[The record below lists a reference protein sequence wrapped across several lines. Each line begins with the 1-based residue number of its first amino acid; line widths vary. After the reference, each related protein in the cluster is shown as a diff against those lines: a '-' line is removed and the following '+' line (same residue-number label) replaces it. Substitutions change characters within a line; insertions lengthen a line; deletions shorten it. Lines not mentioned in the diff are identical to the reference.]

1 MLPAEIGRSHA
12 LTRKPDTDHAVVG
25 KEVFRTAFQERFAA
39 RNFCFGGILYV
50 RSLSPYGTAPPLWSA
65 PVLIAIGTVLSLFE
79 FSGPWALG
87 GGITVCSM
95 LPLVLICHRHGT
107 KWGISSALVYGVL
120 QMFLGMKNV
129 MYGRNFWE
137 VLAIILLDYVVAF
150 GVIGLAGIFDKCIKN
165 RPVSIAVGSV
175 FATLL
180 RLACHFVSG
189 WIIWEA
195 LWPNEL
201 GWASPLWS
209 LAYNASYMIPEMI
222 ITTVA
227 AVALYFPLKKYYYG
241 EDLK

>member
-1 MLPAEIGRSHA
+1 MSVPSRRLGLRRLVECA
-12 LTRKPDTDHAVVG
+12 
-25 KEVFRTAFQERFAA
+25 
-39 RNFCFGGILYV
+39 
-50 RSLSPYGTAPPLWSA
+50 
-65 PVLIAIGTVLSLFE
+65 VLIAIGTVLSLFE

-107 KWGISSALVYGVL
+107 KWG
-120 QMFLGMKNV
+120 MKNV
-129 MYGRNFWE
+129 MYGQNFWQ

>member
-1 MLPAEIGRSHA
+1 MSVPSRRMGLRRLVECA
-12 LTRKPDTDHAVVG
+12 
-25 KEVFRTAFQERFAA
+25 
-39 RNFCFGGILYV
+39 
-50 RSLSPYGTAPPLWSA
+50 
-65 PVLIAIGTVLSLFE
+65 VLIAIGTVLSLFE

-95 LPLVLICHRHGT
+95 LPLVLI
-107 KWGISSALVYGVL
+107 YGVL

-137 VLAIILLDYVVAF
+137 VLAIILLDYVIAF

>member
-50 RSLSPYGTAPPLWSA
+50 RSLSPYGTAPPCGVRRAHRNRHRSQSVR
-65 PVLIAIGTVLSLFE
+65 VLRPL
-79 FSGPWALG
+79 GPWRRHHRVQHAPARPDLPPPRHEVGHLLRPGLRRAADVPRHEERYVRPQLLG
-87 GGITVCSM
+87 S
-95 LPLVLICHRHGT
+95 
-107 KWGISSALVYGVL
+107 
-120 QMFLGMKNV
+120 
-129 MYGRNFWE
+129 
-137 VLAIILLDYVVAF
+137 

>member
-1 MLPAEIGRSHA
+1 MSVPSRRMGLRRLVECA
-12 LTRKPDTDHAVVG
+12 
-25 KEVFRTAFQERFAA
+25 
-39 RNFCFGGILYV
+39 
-50 RSLSPYGTAPPLWSA
+50 
-65 PVLIAIGTVLSLFE
+65 VLIAIGTVLSLFE

-180 RLACHFVSG
+180 RLATSCPAGSSG
-189 WIIWEA
+189 R
-195 LWPNEL
+195 LC
-201 GWASPLWS
+201 GRTSWAGLPRCGPL
-209 LAYNASYMIPEMI
+209 P
-222 ITTVA
+222 TTPA
-227 AVALYFPLKKYYYG
+227 T
-241 EDLK
+241 

>member
-1 MLPAEIGRSHA
+1 MSVPSRRLGLRRLVECA
-12 LTRKPDTDHAVVG
+12 
-25 KEVFRTAFQERFAA
+25 
-39 RNFCFGGILYV
+39 
-50 RSLSPYGTAPPLWSA
+50 
-65 PVLIAIGTVLSLFE
+65 VLIAIGTVLSLFE

-107 KWGISSALVYGVL
+107 KWGICSALVYGVL

-150 GVIGLAGIFDKCIKN
+150 GVLGLAGIFDKCIK
-165 RPVSIAVGSV
+165 
-175 FATLL
+175 
-180 RLACHFVSG
+180 
-189 WIIWEA
+189 A

>member
-1 MLPAEIGRSHA
+1 MSVPSRRLGLRRLVECA
-12 LTRKPDTDHAVVG
+12 
-25 KEVFRTAFQERFAA
+25 
-39 RNFCFGGILYV
+39 
-50 RSLSPYGTAPPLWSA
+50 
-65 PVLIAIGTVLSLFE
+65 VLIAIGTVLSLFE

-227 AVALYFPLKKYYYG
+227 AVACTSR
-241 EDLK
+241 

>member
-1 MLPAEIGRSHA
+1 MSVPSRRLGLRRLVECA
-12 LTRKPDTDHAVVG
+12 
-25 KEVFRTAFQERFAA
+25 
-39 RNFCFGGILYV
+39 
-50 RSLSPYGTAPPLWSA
+50 
-65 PVLIAIGTVLSLFE
+65 VLIAIGTVLSLFE
-79 FSGPWALG
+79 FSGPWG
-87 GGITVCSM
+87 
-95 LPLVLICHRHGT
+95 HGT
-107 KWGISSALVYGVL
+107 KWGMCSALVYGVL

>member
-1 MLPAEIGRSHA
+1 MSVPSRRLGLRRLVECA
-12 LTRKPDTDHAVVG
+12 
-25 KEVFRTAFQERFAA
+25 
-39 RNFCFGGILYV
+39 
-50 RSLSPYGTAPPLWSA
+50 
-65 PVLIAIGTVLSLFE
+65 VLIAIGTVLSLFE

-107 KWGISSALVYGVL
+107 KWGICSALVYGVL

-129 MYGRNFWE
+129 MYGQNFWQ

-180 RLACHFVSG
+180 RLAYWSRSWCASSATSSPAGSSG
-189 WIIWEA
+189 R
-195 LWPNEL
+195 PC
-201 GWASPLWS
+201 GRTSWAGLPRCGPSP
-209 LAYNASYMIPEMI
+209 
-222 ITTVA
+222 TTPA
-227 AVALYFPLKKYYYG
+227 T
-241 EDLK
+241 

>member
-1 MLPAEIGRSHA
+1 MSVPSRRMGLRRLVECA
-12 LTRKPDTDHAVVG
+12 
-25 KEVFRTAFQERFAA
+25 
-39 RNFCFGGILYV
+39 
-50 RSLSPYGTAPPLWSA
+50 
-65 PVLIAIGTVLSLFE
+65 VLIAIGTVLSLFE

-180 RLACHFVSG
+180 RLCASSATSSPAGSSG
-189 WIIWEA
+189 R
-195 LWPNEL
+195 LC
-201 GWASPLWS
+201 GRTSWAGLPRCGPL
-209 LAYNASYMIPEMI
+209 P
-222 ITTVA
+222 TTPA
-227 AVALYFPLKKYYYG
+227 T
-241 EDLK
+241 

>member
-1 MLPAEIGRSHA
+1 MSVPSRRMGLRRLVECA
-12 LTRKPDTDHAVVG
+12 
-25 KEVFRTAFQERFAA
+25 
-39 RNFCFGGILYV
+39 
-50 RSLSPYGTAPPLWSA
+50 
-65 PVLIAIGTVLSLFE
+65 VLIAIGTVLSLFE

-120 QMFLGMKNV
+120 QMFLCMKNV

-137 VLAIILLDYVVAF
+137 VLAIILLDYVIAF

>member
-1 MLPAEIGRSHA
+1 MSVPSRRLGLRRLVECA
-12 LTRKPDTDHAVVG
+12 
-25 KEVFRTAFQERFAA
+25 
-39 RNFCFGGILYV
+39 
-50 RSLSPYGTAPPLWSA
+50 
-65 PVLIAIGTVLSLFE
+65 VLIAIGTVLSLFE

-107 KWGISSALVYGVL
+107 KWGICSALVYGVL

-180 RLACHFVSG
+180 RLPLRVRLDHRGGPVAERAG
-189 WIIWEA
+189 
-195 LWPNEL
+195 L
-201 GWASPLWS
+201 GF
-209 LAYNASYMIPEMI
+209 
-222 ITTVA
+222 A
-227 AVALYFPLKKYYYG
+227 AVVPCLQRQLHDPRNDHHDGRRRRPVLPAEEVLLR
-241 EDLK
+241 

>member
-1 MLPAEIGRSHA
+1 MP
-12 LTRKPDTDHAVVG
+12 
-25 KEVFRTAFQERFAA
+25 F
-39 RNFCFGGILYV
+39 
-50 RSLSPYGTAPPLWSA
+50 
-65 PVLIAIGTVLSLFE
+65 
-79 FSGPWALG
+79 
-87 GGITVCSM
+87 
-95 LPLVLICHRHGT
+95 
-107 KWGISSALVYGVL
+107 
-120 QMFLGMKNV
+120 
-129 MYGRNFWE
+129 
-137 VLAIILLDYVVAF
+137 ILLDYVVAF

>member
-1 MLPAEIGRSHA
+1 MSRYPL
-12 LTRKPDTDHAVVG
+12 AVW
-25 KEVFRTAFQERFAA
+25 ASAA
-39 RNFCFGGILYV
+39 
-50 RSLSPYGTAPPLWSA
+50 LWSA
-65 PVLIAIGTVLSLFE
+65 PCSSPSAPLLSLFE

-95 LPLVLICHRHGT
+95 LPLRPDLPPPRHEVGHVLRSCLWRAADVPRHEERY
-107 KWGISSALVYGVL
+107 VPP
-120 QMFLGMKNV
+120 Q
-129 MYGRNFWE
+129 NFWQ

-180 RLACHFVSG
+180 RTGLPLRVRLDHLGGPVAERAGLGFPAVVHR
-189 WIIWEA
+189 
-195 LWPNEL
+195 LQRQLHDPRNEVRL
-201 GWASPLWS
+201 
-209 LAYNASYMIPEMI
+209 
-222 ITTVA
+222 TTVA

>member
-1 MLPAEIGRSHA
+1 MGLRRLVECA
-12 LTRKPDTDHAVVG
+12 
-25 KEVFRTAFQERFAA
+25 
-39 RNFCFGGILYV
+39 
-50 RSLSPYGTAPPLWSA
+50 
-65 PVLIAIGTVLSLFE
+65 VLIAIGTVLSLFE

-107 KWGISSALVYGVL
+107 KWGICSALVYGVL

-137 VLAIILLDYVVAF
+137 VLAIILLDYVIAF

>member
-1 MLPAEIGRSHA
+1 MREERNDARSAALRVLRQMDRAAAWADAGLDAELRRSSLAGQEAA
-12 LTRKPDTDHAVVG
+12 L
-25 KEVFRTAFQERFAA
+25 AA
-39 RNFCFGGILYV
+39 R
-50 RSLSPYGTAPPLWSA
+50 
-65 PVLIAIGTVLSLFE
+65 
-79 FSGPWALG
+79 
-87 GGITVCSM
+87 
-95 LPLVLICHRHGT
+95 
-107 KWGISSALVYGVL
+107 LVYGVL